1 MMMRKIM
8 VMMIVCSLFLSAFA
22 SVGYADVTSS
32 ILTKMEIEKL
42 ARERLDLDDSYKLVH
57 SNLYTRDIYKK
68 QFWNLEFEKNNS
80 NISVSMAAD
89 TGTIVSFNNWNG
101 DFYGKPVTVLEKDA
115 KNTAVKFIQSLEKEK
130 FKETEEVT
138 VKAPTIIPYA
148 IRKGDHDPSTY
159 SFMFVRKMEEEF
171 FTKNYFRITVS
182 GTGEV
187 TSYEMQWDDDAT
199 YNGNQQL
206 LSEDK
211 VREIFGKEDRLVLK
225 YVALNKYNNGEGKN
239 VVITPVYIYAPVET
253 DKIDAVTGKL
263 LSYDELYNWNAYEY
277 PFRKELEEMV
287 KDATGNQVGGAEII
301 PEKGVISKEKAAQIV
316 VDMLEKH
323 INLKDIQLRGSSYT
337 NYYAGMKGKFWTVN
351 WYSEEGSVYLYGVLN
366 AENGELLE
374 ISYRGN
380 RTYATEEMRTKSE
393 GEKID
398 NNKYGKLAEETI
410 KAILPKIKNEL
421 KLEVQSENLSDKEIF
436 VSGIRTM
443 NNIPFDD
450 NYANISFNVE
460 TSEIMSLSYRWYDV
474 QVQNQGNILSKE
486 KAHDIFYNKVG
497 FEKYLVQLKDQN
509 QFEAEGLELPM
520 KDLLPVYGLKGFNF
534 AYIDAVAGKT
544 LDYAGEDFKELD
556 LTKKEFTDIAGTP
569 YEKSIL
575 LMNKMGILNVSESQ
589 FKPGESLLRKDALKW
604 IIELG
609 RSNKAY
615 DMNRYSSSNNQV
627 AVSFKDISKDHPYYD
642 YIKTGLELDIIEV
655 DDYFRPDEKISKLE
669 LTKWTIH
676 AMKQKELAT
685 YSDIFQ
691 VPYTDSEAIDSAYA
705 GYVALAKYYNIFG
718 DKNIASE
725 FGPEGT
731 MARGEF
737 IHNMYQFIIN
747 YKDIK

>member
-1 MMMRKIM
+1 MMRRIM
-8 VMMIVCSLFLSAFA
+8 AMMIMCSLFLSAFA
-22 SVGYADVTSS
+22 SVGYADVKSS
-32 ILTKMEIEKL
+32 ILTKVEIEKL
-42 ARERLDLDDSYKLVH
+42 ARQRLDLDDSYKLVH
-57 SNLYTRDIYKK
+57 SNLHTRDLYKK
-68 QFWNLEFEKNNS
+68 QFWNLEFEKGTG

-89 TGTIVSFNNWNG
+89 TGTIVSFNNWNN
-101 DFYGKPVTVLEKDA
+101 DSYGKPVTVLEKDA
-115 KNTAVKFIQSLEKEK
+115 KKTAVEFIQSLEKEK

-138 VKAPTIIPYA
+138 VKAPTIIPYG
-148 IRKGDHDPSTY
+148 IRRGEDDHSTY
-159 SFMFVRKMEEEF
+159 SFMFVRKMEGEF

-182 GTGEV
+182 GAGEV

-199 YNGNQQL
+199 YAGNKPL
-206 LSEDK
+206 LSEEK
-211 VREIFGKEDRLVLK
+211 VKEIFGKEDRLVLK

-253 DKIDAVTGKL
+253 DKIDAITGKL
-263 LSYDELYNWNAYEY
+263 LSYEELYNWNFYEY
-277 PFRKELEEMV
+277 PFREELGEMV
-287 KDATGNQVGGAEII
+287 KDGTSNQTGGAEMI
-301 PEKGVISKEKAAQIV
+301 PEKGVLSKEKAAQIV
-316 VDMLEKH
+316 VDMLSKH
-323 INLKDIQLRGSSYT
+323 IDLKDIQLKSSSYT
-337 NYYAGMKGKFWTVN
+337 NGYAGMKGKFWTVH
-351 WYSEEGSVYLYGVLN
+351 WYSEENSVYLYAVLN

-380 RTYATEEMRTKSE
+380 KVYPSEEMRTKSE

-398 NNKYGKLAEETI
+398 GSKYRKLAEETI
-410 KAILPKIKNEL
+410 KAILPKVKNEL
-421 KLEVQSENLSDKEIF
+421 KFEVQSENLNGEEIL
-436 VSGIRTM
+436 VVGTRTV

-450 NYANISFNVE
+450 NYVNISFNAE
-460 TSEIMSLSYRWYDV
+460 NSEIMSFSYRWYDV
-474 QVQNQGNILSKE
+474 QVQSQGNILSKD

-509 QFEAEGLELPM
+509 ELKAKGLELPM
-520 KDLLPVYGLKGFNF
+520 KELLPVYGLKGFNF
-534 AYIDAVAGKT
+534 VYIDAVAGKV
-544 LDYAGEDFKELD
+544 LDYSGEDFKELD
-556 LTKKEFTDIAGTP
+556 LTKKAFTDIAGTP

-575 LMNKMGILNVSESQ
+575 LMDKMGILNVSEDQ
-589 FKPGESLLRKDALKW
+589 FKPAESLLRKDALKW

-627 AVSFKDISKDHPYYD
+627 AVSFKDIPKDHPYYE

-669 LTKWTIH
+669 LTKWMIH

-691 VPYTDSEAIDSAYA
+691 VPYEDAEAINAADS
-705 GYVALAKYYNIFG
+705 GYVALAKYHNIFG
-718 DKNIASE
+718 DKKAASE
-725 FGPEGT
+725 FGPERNIE
-731 MARGEF
+731 RGEF
-737 IHNMYQFIIN
+737 IHNMYQFIMN